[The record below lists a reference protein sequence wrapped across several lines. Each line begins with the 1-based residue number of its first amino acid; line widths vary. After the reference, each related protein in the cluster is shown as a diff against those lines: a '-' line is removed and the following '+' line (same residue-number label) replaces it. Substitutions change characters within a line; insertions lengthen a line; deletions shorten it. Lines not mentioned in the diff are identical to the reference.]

1 MNKFNL
7 FFNFIL
13 YIIYIFCFNFSVSA
27 YDWRIE
33 VRPIVDYSMSIV
45 IVEKVNC
52 NRFRD
57 LWGETYWDL
66 NEEEYNFFCKLNKKI
81 IKENKRVYNKINNLL
96 KKKDKAENNLDNM
109 SNYDDHDA
117 GWRPS
122 KMHMKLV
129 RKYQKQIDD
138 ANDNIMKILKSLV
151 R

>member
-1 MNKFNL
+1 MIDIGTFFKKL
-7 FFNFIL
+7 FL
-13 YIIYIFCFNFSVSA
+13 IIFVFSINFSVSA

-33 VRPIVDYSMSIV
+33 VRPIADHSMSIV

-57 LWGETYWDL
+57 LWGETYWNL

-81 IKENKRVYNKINNLL
+81 IKKNKRVYNKINNLL

-117 GWRPS
+117 DWRPS